1 MALSS
6 RNVAAMDEQTVDNE
20 PSDFKLLE
28 SIAVGDQQS
37 IAALYDRHQQVA
49 FRVALRIVHDRG
61 RAEDV
66 LQEAF
71 LSVWRKAA
79 TYSASRGSVRGWL
92 MGIVRNRAIDMI
104 RSQRTP
110 YAGDES
116 LLNFVRDPGPSTA
129 ELVDSRLE
137 ADVVR
142 SALSLLPEG
151 QRHAITASYFG
162 GRTHAEIAE
171 ESGIPLGTVH
181 GRVRLGM
188 RRLQAHL
195 AAAEL
200 RGLSTESGGSA
211 GFGAI
216 IGSTPP
222 SPQNGTV

>member
-1 MALSS
+1 ME
-6 RNVAAMDEQTVDNE
+6 R
-20 PSDFKLLE
+20 
-28 SIAVGDQQS
+28 IAVGDQES
-37 IAALYDRHQQVA
+37 LAALYDRHQQVA
-49 FRVALRIVHDRG
+49 FRVAMRILHDAG

-92 MGIVRNRAIDMI
+92 LGIVRNRAIDLI
-104 RSQRTP
+104 RSQRLPTST
-110 YAGDES
+110 DDS
-116 LLNFVRDPGPSTA
+116 LLNAIRDPGPSTA
-129 ELVDSRLE
+129 DMVDARLE
-137 ADVVR
+137 AAVVR
-142 SALSLLPEG
+142 KALSLLPEG
-151 QRHAITASYFG
+151 QRHAITASYFD

-200 RGLSTESGGSA
+200 RSPTAASGGSA

-222 SPQNGTV
+222 SQQNGTV